1 MESDNRIVFHGCNN
15 TDLEYDEKSVF
26 ITHLPT
32 LFREETVEFIS
43 TDDILFVHREP
54 PSFLQN
60 GKLSIASRGTDKV
73 LRIEYTKEQI
83 DEINSIYNYLDG
95 FAKDNCKKT
104 YRRFG
109 SDDKCQNQTGR
120 YITVQRAAGRITRYL

>member
-1 MESDNRIVFHGCNN
+1 MKSDNTVVFHGCNN

-26 ITHLPT
+26 ITYLPT
-32 LFREETVEFIS
+32 LFSEETVEFIS

-95 FAKDNCKKT
+95 FAKENAKKPIDD
-104 YRRFG
+104 
-109 SDDKCQNQTGR
+109 SDLTIN
-120 YITVQRAAGRITRYL
+120 VRIRLDDI

>member
-1 MESDNRIVFHGCNN
+1 MKSDNTVVFHGCNN

-32 LFREETVEFIS
+32 LFSEETVEFIS

-95 FAKDNCKKT
+95 FAKDNCK
-104 YRRFG
+104 RPLDG
-109 SDDKCQNQTGR
+109 SDLKINVRVRLDD
-120 YITVQRAAGRITRYL
+120 I